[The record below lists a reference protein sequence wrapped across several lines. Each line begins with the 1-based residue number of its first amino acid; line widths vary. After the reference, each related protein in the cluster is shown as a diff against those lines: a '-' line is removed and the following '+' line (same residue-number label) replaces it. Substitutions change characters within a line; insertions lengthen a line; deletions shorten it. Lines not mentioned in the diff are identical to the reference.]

1 MEAAS
6 PTSSWRDWSSSIRWS
21 SHPSVAAVCRYW
33 RSVVPPSYPAWITP
47 LLLNTADVGT
57 THMRYYSPCFHKNF
71 EVDGTLTY
79 PSAKICCSAANR
91 LATLC
96 SSENQLVLDTDL
108 VSGSISGL
116 PWLPADRCT
125 FVVYD
130 EGLRRMYAID
140 TVGLLCISRSIMK
153 DDGKWDDWDLVY
165 SPDDQLIPTLP
176 ISNPVMHDGLLYL
189 LGKDGRLA
197 LYDPC
202 NHDEGFYI
210 LDKPKIF
217 GFESD
222 DSYIFESDQGELM
235 AVLIGLRG
243 TPVHIVKLNEE
254 RMEWEKV
261 ESLQGRTLF
270 TGTPTTVM
278 KNVEIKGMQNK
289 VFLPKLYDWPETVHG
304 DTLKVTYKHCQE
316 QELGK
321 IGAGGPCKK
330 DLQNVK
336 DKWKHALGPVINKQA
351 QAWSQEEELRLIRA
365 QQTYGNKWSTIVKH
379 FPGRTCKAIKEHWR
393 VPMKRKL
400 NSYLSSGF
408 LEKNPGLPENLSV
421 PQISDSDL
429 VQQCDDSSDDN
440 QLLSDLQ
447 GSLKS
452 KHGARSRSSG
462 LLERSSGLP
471 ENLPVSHNSDSNIL
485 QLCDG
490 SSDENQLLSD
500 LQGSLKP
507 KQGTSSKYKQGA
519 GSIFDGSSDENHLLS
534 DLQASLK
541 AKQGSSSKCD
551 GSSDENKLLS
561 DLRASLKSKQG
572 TNTKS
577 KQGFIEPRE
586 NTDPS
591 EGEISVF
598 MCTKGPDTDSGE
610 VSQRIRDRLNER
622 KRATKRLVFL
632 SSPVELKVSAM
643 AKSERPQ
650 QKSKQMTQEVNI
662 ISPPAILQE
671 FSPEVP
677 SECEKIVKSS
687 LANCKQTK
695 NVCSSLKTSDPCTPE
710 QHQANFSDLL
720 DMSYCDGLMIIPPAG
735 CLNDDEFGQIN
746 Y

>member
-379 FPGRTCKAIKEHWR
+379 FPGR
-393 VPMKRKL
+393 
-400 NSYLSSGF
+400 
-408 LEKNPGLPENLSV
+408 
-421 PQISDSDL
+421 
-429 VQQCDDSSDDN
+429 
-440 QLLSDLQ
+440 
-447 GSLKS
+447 
-452 KHGARSRSSG
+452 SRSSG

-695 NVCSSLKTSDPCTPE
+695 NTSDPCTPE